1 MKTEELK
8 KKTLGGGHEG
18 ESTIDSTMISHFY
31 DAQILFLLFSFFL
44 IFGIWFTRSEK
55 VYIGT
60 FGIFVISTKV

>member
-44 IFGIWFTRSEK
+44 IFGI
-55 VYIGT
+55 
-60 FGIFVISTKV
+60 